1 MRSLLLGLG
10 LGLPIFGMCL
20 PAVALERVQV
30 LKLALTNPR
39 AVANPAEDVVIRI
52 ADLKRVAPD
61 LAGQSLLVTT
71 TDTSTLAAD
80 RAQLATRE
88 LPSQVDDVDGDGKLD
103 ELAFQLPL
111 AAKQTRIVTI
121 AYGEQA
127 AIMRSKSAYPV
138 RAHTAFREHYEGLG
152 WESELSAWRIYFDER
167 SAIDLFGKRR
177 NTLALSTFGQ
187 AEYDYHQE
195 TPLGRDI
202 YKVGGALGIG
212 SIALYSQGKL
222 IRLGAAG
229 ERKWR
234 VIANGPVRAIA
245 EVSYRSLRGAP
256 AGPLLDASSTFTVWA
271 GERGFW
277 HQIHLKTSPGNAP
290 SLVAALPNKQETTFF
305 VRSSKAFALGL
316 GTWGHQV
323 VAPGAQ
329 ATAPLTDQN
338 LGLGLVVPGASI
350 EATKLEDPDNHLVR
364 LALTNDAA
372 SVYVTAAWDQEGSD
386 ALDVGDPGARLE
398 NGSWSRHP
406 TAITTEKAF
415 MSELDQLAVLLAR
428 RVQVSILSKRGAPE
442 SAPADTLSVAKSK
455 SFAQAI
461 QLLSSAYERTAK
473 ELESQLSAPEG
484 FSKFEGRG
492 FFTEGDN
499 ASGAWKQQQG
509 YFWTG
514 AFWVGGLWRLYGQTH
529 DARFRR
535 WAELWNLALLG
546 KEAQQNHDVG
556 FLNFYSS
563 ALGFDAVKDAR
574 YRDGALR
581 AAARLEELFNPT
593 AELVSAWQKD
603 GDDTIVDA
611 LMNLQ
616 IWWWASAQTGD
627 PKWRELGHRHARR
640 AAAWLVRQDGSVAQS
655 VHFNPGDDRQSFT
668 SSREQKLSLANQT
681 PKGDWVFRHTHQG
694 YAADTSWS
702 RGVGW
707 AIYGFAEAY
716 RATHDAELLK
726 TAEQV
731 AAFALPRLP
740 ADGVP
745 WYDFDDEGVHFRN
758 RDSSAAAL
766 IAGGL
771 LSLSELEPD
780 AERARSYR
788 EACERI
794 AHSLVDHYLT
804 PVAPGDRTP
813 AGLLRHG
820 SSTRPQDGPLVYG
833 QYYLLELLLRLTA
846 QK

>member
-1 MRSLLLGLG
+1 MQSRSLGFALALLA
-10 LGLPIFGMCL
+10 FG
-20 PAVALERVQV
+20 AHSTASAAERVRV
-30 LKLALTNPR
+30 LKLAVTNPR
-39 AVANPAEDVVIRI
+39 AIANPAEDVVIRV
-52 ADLKRVAPD
+52 AELRKLAPD
-61 LAGQSLLVTT
+61 LTAQSLMVCM
-71 TDTSTLAAD
+71 TDASTLAAD
-80 RAQLATRE
+80 RAELLTRE

-111 AAKQTRIVTI
+111 DAKQTRIVTL

-127 AIMRSKSAYPV
+127 AIMRLKSAYAV
-138 RAHTAFREHYEGLG
+138 RAHAAFREHYEGLG
-152 WESELSAWRIYFDER
+152 WESERSAWRIYFDQR

-187 AEYDYHQE
+187 SEYDYHQE

-212 SIALYSQGKL
+212 AIALYDRGKL
-222 IRLGAAG
+222 TRLGAAS
-229 ERKWR
+229 EHQWR
-234 VIANGPVRAIA
+234 VLANGPVRAIA
-245 EVSYRSLRGAP
+245 DVSYRGLAVSSAAP
-256 AGPLLDASSTFTVWA
+256 TLDVTSTFTVWA

-277 HQIHLKTSPGNAP
+277 HRIQVKSPAGSSP
-290 SLVAALPNKQETTFF
+290 SLVAALPKKKETTFV
-305 VRSSKAFALGL
+305 VRSEKGSALTIGS
-316 GTWGHQV
+316 WGHQV

-329 ATAPLTDQN
+329 ATEALGDQN
-338 LGLGLVVPGASI
+338 LGLGLVVPGAGLD
-350 EATKLEDPDNHLVR
+350 ATKLDDPDNHLVQ
-364 LALTNDAA
+364 LPLVQGAA
-372 SVYVTAAWDQEGSD
+372 NVYVTAAWDQEGSD
-386 ALDVGDPGARLE
+386 ALEVGDASARLE

-406 TAITTEKAF
+406 SAITSDKAF
-415 MSELDQLAVLLAR
+415 VDELDRLALLLAR
-428 RVQVSILSKRGAPE
+428 RPQFSILSKRGAPE
-442 SAPADTLSVAKSK
+442 SGPPDTLSVVKGKSY
-455 SFAQAI
+455 AQAI
-461 QLLSSAYERTAK
+461 QLLASSYERTAK
-473 ELESQLSAPEG
+473 ELEPQLSAPASL
-484 FSKFEGRG
+484 SKFEGRG

-499 ASGAWKQQQG
+499 GSGVWKEQKG

-514 AFWVGGLWRLYGQTH
+514 AFWVGGLWRLYGRTR
-529 DARFRR
+529 DARFRH
-535 WAELWNLALLG
+535 WAEKWNDALLG

-563 ALGFDAVKDAR
+563 ALGFDAVQDAR

-581 AAARLEELFNPT
+581 AAARLEELFNPSV
-593 AELVSAWQKD
+593 ELVSAWQKD
-603 GDDTIVDA
+603 GDDTIIDA

-616 IWWWASAQTGD
+616 IWWWASEKIGD
-627 PKWRELGHRHARR
+627 PKWSELGHRHARR
-640 AAAWLVRQDGSVAQS
+640 AATWLVRQDGSVAQS
-655 VHFNPGDDRQSFT
+655 VHFNPGDDRQIFT
-668 SSREQKLSLANQT
+668 SSREQKLPLANQA

-716 RATHDAELLK
+716 RATHDPELLK
-726 TAEQV
+726 AAEQV
-731 AAFALPRLP
+731 AAFALSRLP

-771 LSLSELEPD
+771 LSLAELEPD

-788 EACERI
+788 QACERI
-794 AHSLVDHYLT
+794 AHSLIDHYLT
-804 PVAPGDRTP
+804 PVAATGRTP